1 MYDPGSDDVP
11 RSVTPADFLVVG
23 AGLLHNIASSIHA
36 FTEDLM
42 ELAVYNATRK
52 TKINAVWE
60 QFTND
65 LEKMED

>member
-1 MYDPGSDDVP
+1 MYDPGNDDVP
-11 RSVTPADFLVVG
+11 RSVTPADFLVVATG
-23 AGLLHNIASSIHA
+23 FLHNIASSIHA

-42 ELAVYNATRK
+42 ELATYNAIRQNK
-52 TKINAVWE
+52 VNAVWE

>member
-1 MYDPGSDDVP
+1 MFDPGKDDVP
-11 RSVTPADFLVVG
+11 RSVTSADFLVVLSG
-23 AGLLHNIASSIHA
+23 FAHNIASSVHA

-42 ELAVYNATRK
+42 ELATYHAIRK
-52 TKINAVWE
+52 NKINAVWE

>member
-1 MYDPGSDDVP
+1 MYDPGSDEVP
-11 RSVTPADFLVVG
+11 RSVTPADFLVVFS
-23 AGLLHNIASSIHA
+23 GLLHNIASSVHA

-42 ELAVYNATRK
+42 ELATYNAVRQN
-52 TKINAVWE
+52 KIKSVWE

>member
-1 MYDPGSDDVP
+1 MYDPGSDEVP
-11 RSVTPADFLVVG
+11 RSVTPADFLVVVTG
-23 AGLLHNIASSIHA
+23 FLHNIASSVHA

-42 ELAVYNATRK
+42 ELATYNAVRQNK
-52 TKINAVWE
+52 VKAVWE

>member
-42 ELAVYNATRK
+42 ELATYNAIRQNK
-52 TKINAVWE
+52 VNAVWE
-60 QFTND
+60 QFAND

>member
-1 MYDPGSDDVP
+1 MFDPNSDEVP
-11 RSVTPADFLVVG
+11 RSVTPADILVVFS
-23 AGLLHNIASSIHA
+23 ALAHNIASSIHA

-42 ELAVYNATRK
+42 EIAIYNATRK
-52 TKINAVWE
+52 TKVNAVWE